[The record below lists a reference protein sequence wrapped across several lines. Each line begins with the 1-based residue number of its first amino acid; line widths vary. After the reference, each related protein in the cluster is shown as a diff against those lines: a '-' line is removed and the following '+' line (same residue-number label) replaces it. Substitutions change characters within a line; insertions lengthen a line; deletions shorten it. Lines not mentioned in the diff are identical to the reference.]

1 MSLFYQK
8 ILLKKSY
15 KFITSS
21 SQKHYYLPIFVKF
34 AILSVTPNSFSTL
47 YQNLVKETNDLLK
60 QAKEITKINDKDFSN
75 LNEKIEHLTEFV
87 EINEQ

>member
-34 AILSVTPNSFSTL
+34 AILSKSISKVGAKAL
-47 YQNLVKETNDLLK
+47 YISLLGMVQQK
-60 QAKEITKINDKDFSN
+60 ARIGISPLPDNCF
-75 LNEKIEHLTEFV
+75 
-87 EINEQ
+87 